1 MARADE
7 IYTLAAGFS
16 AAGAPDEAALR
27 ALCGAA
33 EVELTKRLR
42 RDVTAEDCGACF
54 ICAAAMLAA
63 ANYREAAGTGS
74 VQAFRVGDVSVTPGA
89 NSARA
94 LRDAAERLM
103 LPFCAGGLS
112 CMGVLG

>member
-63 ANYREAAGTGS
+63 ANYREAAGMGS

-103 LPFCAGGLS
+103 QPFCAGGLS
-112 CMGVLG
+112 CRGVLG

>member
-1 MARADE
+1 MFQFLLEPFPER
-7 IYTLAAGFS
+7 IHLKFGKSCT
-16 AAGAPDEAALR
+16 
-27 ALCGAA
+27 
-33 EVELTKRLR
+33 EVMRKMMR
-42 RDVTAEDCGACF
+42 RF
-54 ICAAAMLAA
+54 LAAMLAA
-63 ANYREAAGTGS
+63 ANYRETAGMGS

-112 CMGVLG
+112 CRGVLG

>member
-27 ALCGAA
+27 AFCSAA

-42 RDVTAEDCGACF
+42 RDVTAEDCGACYT
-54 ICAAAMLAA
+54 CAAAMLAA
-63 ANYREAAGTGS
+63 ANYRETAGMGS

-94 LRDAAERLM
+94 LRIAAERLM
-103 LPFCAGGLS
+103 LPFLAGGLS
-112 CMGVLG
+112 CRGVIG